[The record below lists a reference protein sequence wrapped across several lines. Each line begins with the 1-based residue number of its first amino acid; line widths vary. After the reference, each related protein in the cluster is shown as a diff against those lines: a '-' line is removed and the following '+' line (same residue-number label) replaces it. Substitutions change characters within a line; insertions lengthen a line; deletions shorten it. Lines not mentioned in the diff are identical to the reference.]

1 MGLPGKPFPTLP
13 RDSTHTTR
21 VLYEKNERIVKKI
34 DRSQRKYLKKIAG
47 GATISLMSSSINKD
61 ELEHLAKLARI
72 ELDPSEEEK
81 LLADLGNILEHFKEL
96 QELDTTNVAPMTGG
110 TDLKN
115 IFRDDNERVST
126 NRGAGTEAF
135 PESKDGYL
143 KVPSVFE

>member
-1 MGLPGKPFPTLP
+1 
-13 RDSTHTTR
+13 
-21 VLYEKNERIVKKI
+21 
-34 DRSQRKYLKKIAG
+34 
-47 GATISLMSSSINKD
+47 MSSSINKE
-61 ELEHLAKLARI
+61 ELEHLAKLARL
-72 ELDPSEEEK
+72 ELNPDEEEK

-115 IFRDDNERVST
+115 MFREDTERENT

-135 PESKDGYL
+135 PKSKDGYL